1 MVGVAAAYI
10 AWSSMFVFGTVRPLL
25 AYLRAA
31 CTVHATNI
39 RSLTISS
46 ALLIVNTLLLVV
58 EKPINQRIKFL
69 LETLSLSAR
78 DFSRAVGVPD
88 NNTQNYLEPRFA
100 QPKADYLE
108 KVMLHFE
115 SINPVWLL
123 TGKGEPFSP
132 GTTPSTTNNA
142 HIKNNSGIGINN
154 GTATQHITLEACQ
167 RELEIM
173 KRDAASYQREI
184 ELLKGQLE
192 DKNEIITLL
201 RANNSRL
208 N

>member
-1 MVGVAAAYI
+1 
-10 AWSSMFVFGTVRPLL
+10 
-25 AYLRAA
+25 
-31 CTVHATNI
+31 
-39 RSLTISS
+39 
-46 ALLIVNTLLLVV
+46 V

-69 LETLSLSAR
+69 LEALSLSAR

-115 SINPVWLL
+115 SINPIWLL
-123 TGKGEPFSP
+123 TGKGEPFASGAAP
-132 GTTPSTTNNA
+132 TTTNTA
-142 HIKNNSGIGINN
+142 HIKNNSGIGINT
-154 GTATQHITLEACQ
+154 GTVTLEACQ
-167 RELEIM
+167 RELEAM
-173 KRDAASYQREI
+173 KRDATSYQREI

-201 RANNSRL
+201 RGGYNRPN
-208 N
+208 

>member
-1 MVGVAAAYI
+1 
-10 AWSSMFVFGTVRPLL
+10 
-25 AYLRAA
+25 
-31 CTVHATNI
+31 
-39 RSLTISS
+39 
-46 ALLIVNTLLLVV
+46 V

-69 LETLSLSAR
+69 LEALSLSAR

-108 KVMLHFE
+108 KVVLHFE
-115 SINPVWLL
+115 SINPIWLL
-123 TGKGEPFSP
+123 TGKGEPFLSGAAP
-132 GTTPSTTNNA
+132 TINTA
-142 HIKNNSGIGINN
+142 HIRNNSGIGINT

-167 RELEIM
+167 RELEAM

-192 DKNEIITLL
+192 DKNEIIILL
-201 RANNSRL
+201 RGGYNRTN
-208 N
+208 

>member
-1 MVGVAAAYI
+1 M
-10 AWSSMFVFGTVRPLL
+10 
-25 AYLRAA
+25 
-31 CTVHATNI
+31 
-39 RSLTISS
+39 
-46 ALLIVNTLLLVV
+46 

-69 LETLSLSAR
+69 LEALSLSAR

-115 SINPVWLL
+115 SINPIWLL
-123 TGKGEPFSP
+123 TGKEEPFLSGAAP
-132 GTTPSTTNNA
+132 TTNTA

-154 GTATQHITLEACQ
+154 GSATQHITLEACQ
-167 RELEIM
+167 RELEAM
-173 KRDAASYQREI
+173 KRDATSYQREI

-201 RANNSRL
+201 RGGYNRPN
-208 N
+208 